1 VSRDFIRFAA
11 LCVIWGSTWIAL
23 KASVTAVQPLLL
35 AGLRFAAAGFLM
47 LLLLMARRTQIR
59 LPVSR
64 WSRLFVVSVLMVAAP
79 YGLLFWG
86 ARFLPSGLTSILDL
100 ASLPIA
106 LLCVG
111 AALGAERL
119 DAARA
124 GGVAVGVLGIV
135 ILFGPAA
142 LAIDQHGDPRAMLL
156 GAGAIILSAICYS
169 FGSVLA
175 RPLLGR
181 MSSSELSMATMLAGG
196 LLLLL
201 VALLVEPGTAAAL
214 GFRWGAAALGGWLF
228 LVVFGSV
235 IGTTIFLDL
244 LRSWGPARAGSYAFV
259 SPIIAVLLGVAVL
272 GEHVGPRDALGM
284 VIMLGGAWL
293 TLRKRAVR

>member
-1 VSRDFIRFAA
+1 VSRDFVRFAA

-23 KASVTAVQPLLL
+23 KASVTAVPPLLL
-35 AGLRFAAAGFLM
+35 AGLRFGAAGLLM
-47 LLLLMARRTQIR
+47 LLVLLARRTPIR
-59 LPVSR
+59 LPVSQ
-64 WSRLFVVSVLMVAAP
+64 WSRLSAVSVLMVAAP

-124 GGVAVGVLGIV
+124 GGIAVGVLGIV

-142 LAIDQHGDPRAMLL
+142 MAANQGDHSRAMLF
-156 GAGAIILSAICYS
+156 GAGAIILSAISYS

-175 RPLLGR
+175 RPVLGR
-181 MSSSELSMATMLAGG
+181 MSSAELSMATMLTGG
-196 LLLLL
+196 VLLL
-201 VALLVEPGTAAAL
+201 VLSLLAEPGTAAAL
-214 GFRWGAAALGGWLF
+214 GFQWGAAALAGWLF

-235 IGTTIFLDL
+235 IGTTVFLDL

-284 VIMLGGAWL
+284 LIMLGGAWL
-293 TLRKRAVR
+293 TLRKRAAR